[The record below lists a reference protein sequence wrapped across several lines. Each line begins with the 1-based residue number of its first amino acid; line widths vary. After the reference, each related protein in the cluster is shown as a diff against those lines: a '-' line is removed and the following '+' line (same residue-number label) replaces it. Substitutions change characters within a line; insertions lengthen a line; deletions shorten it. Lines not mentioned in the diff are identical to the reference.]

1 MDARRY
7 GVEYHDEHGE
17 LIIEYFASYEEA
29 KAEAEELST
38 YYEVLGILR

>member
-7 GVEYHDEHGE
+7 GVEYHDAYGE
-17 LIIEYFASYEEA
+17 LIIEYFATYSEA
-29 KAEAEELST
+29 KRAAEELSS